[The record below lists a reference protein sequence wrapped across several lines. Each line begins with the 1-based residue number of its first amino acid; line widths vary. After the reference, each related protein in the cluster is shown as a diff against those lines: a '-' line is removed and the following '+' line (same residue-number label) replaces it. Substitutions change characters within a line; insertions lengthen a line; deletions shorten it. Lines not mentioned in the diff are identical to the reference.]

1 MKGKRLCFPE
11 ANKVVLEDF
20 EIDETRVPA
29 DHVLIQT
36 LCSLISPGTEGA
48 IFSALDEQVYDPKA
62 WCHYPFHPGY
72 ASVGRVLKVGANVND
87 YHEGDF
93 IFTMGKHASIHLVN
107 LKATNALK
115 LPNDVNHHHALLLR
129 LAGVAI
135 TSVRVAD
142 FRMGDAVVVQGLGLV
157 GNFAAQLFDLQGA
170 RVIGIDVSEQR
181 LALAR
186 ICGVRH
192 LINPREENA
201 IERVKALTN
210 GEGAKCVVDAIG
222 LPDLIPGAMALARKN
237 GELIL
242 LGSPRG
248 RSKVD
253 ASDILHD
260 CHIRGVAIKGAL
272 EWLYPKFPTPEG
284 GPSIQ
289 QNYELL
295 LDFLRRGRLKVEGL
309 ITHAISPED
318 AQIAYEG
325 LQKKKDE
332 YLGVVFTWAE

>member
-1 MKGKRLCFPE
+1 MKGKRLCIPE

-20 EIDETRVPA
+20 EIDETRVPP

-48 IFSALDEQVYDPKA
+48 IFSALDEGVHDPNA
-62 WCHYPFHPGY
+62 WCHYPFRPGY
-72 ASVGRVLKVGANVND
+72 ASVGRVLKAGSNVED
-87 YHEGDF
+87 YREGD
-93 IFTMGKHASIHLVN
+93 IMFTLGKHASIHLAN
-107 LKATNALK
+107 LKATNSLK
-115 LPNDVNHHHALLLR
+115 LPNDVDYHHVLLLR
-129 LAGVAI
+129 MAGVAI
-135 TSVRVAD
+135 TAVRVAD

-170 RVIGIDVSEQR
+170 RVIGLDVSEQR
-181 LALAR
+181 LAVAR
-186 ICGVRH
+186 MCGVRH
-192 LINPREENA
+192 LVNPAEESA
-201 IERVKALTN
+201 ADRVKALTN

-222 LPDLIPGAMALARKN
+222 LPDLIPDAMALARKR
-237 GELIL
+237 GELVL

-253 ASDILHD
+253 ACDVLRD
-260 CHIRGVAIKGAL
+260 CHLRGVAIKGAL

-284 GPSIQ
+284 GPCIQ
-289 QNYELL
+289 QNYDLL

-309 ITHAISPED
+309 ISHVLSPED
-318 AQIAYEG
+318 AQEAYDG
-325 LQKKKDE
+325 LQAKKDE